1 MRVGFLLGGFT
12 SGAAGLIGVIASGV
26 EPLSGSPQWSVGLM
40 LAGVLLLLA
49 CPLLLSVGV
58 ATPGGESA

>member
-1 MRVGFLLGGFT
+1 MRVGILLGGFA
-12 SGAAGLIGVIASGV
+12 SGAAGLVGVVASGA

-40 LAGVLLLLA
+40 LVGVLLLLA

-58 ATPGGESA
+58 ITPGGELA